1 MNPELI
7 LERFAQ
13 LAGLSPQEAAPWQG
27 LCGEAMA
34 ELESLALPGA
44 DAPQAAAILNAA
56 AAALALYRY
65 SAALACGPES
75 GFSAGEVRVTKN
87 GAGVQAARA
96 LWEQARRAAAPY
108 LRDDTFF
115 FGQVRV

>member
-13 LAGLSPQEAAPWQG
+13 LAGLSAQEAAPWQE

-34 ELESLALPGA
+34 ELDALVLPGIN
-44 DAPQAAAILNAA
+44 APQAAPILNAA

-75 GFSAGEVRVTKN
+75 TFSVGDIRVEKDN
-87 GAGVQAARA
+87 AGVQAARV
-96 LWEQARRAAAPY
+96 LWEQTRRAAAPY

-115 FGQVRV
+115 FGQVRT